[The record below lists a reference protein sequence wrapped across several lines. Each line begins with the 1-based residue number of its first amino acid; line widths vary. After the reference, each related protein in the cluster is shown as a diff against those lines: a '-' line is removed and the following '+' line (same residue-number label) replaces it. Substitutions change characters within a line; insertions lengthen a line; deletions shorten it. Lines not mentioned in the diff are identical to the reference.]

1 MATPA
6 VSWWRRSTGGRASV
20 CADVR
25 RPRVGSHRAALDQR
39 PARLRHCRQ
48 LGAMTAW

>member
-1 MATPA
+1 
-6 VSWWRRSTGGRASV
+6 
-20 CADVR
+20 
-25 RPRVGSHRAALDQR
+25 VGSHRAALDQR